1 MPIDLSKLALISDL
15 EIDPRAIFNSL
26 VNKSKKYNGYLR
38 DVQSEVL
45 DQWFEIR
52 YKKDNLIKMNT
63 GSGKTVVALLILQ
76 SCLNEIKGK
85 CVYVVPDNY
94 LIEQVK
100 KEAIDL
106 GVSVVTN
113 EEDIDFLRG
122 QAILLISIYK
132 LINGKSRFGMNF
144 GKNIDIDTVLIDDVH
159 SCLEIAEQQATL
171 TIEKSSNKEVYEK
184 FLNLFTNSLK
194 HQNSMNLKKI
204 ILGDYTSSPML
215 VPFWEWQSKIE
226 NVETILIDQ
235 KEQNEIMFKLPL
247 LEGIL
252 HLCHCTIS
260 CNRVQISPK
269 CLPIEKISKFQNA
282 TRRIYLSA
290 TLSDDGVLI
299 KNFNVDKND
308 IKKIITPKKAV
319 DIGDRMILYPQAIT
333 PSIKDEEIRNK
344 LKVLSKEYR
353 IIVIVPSRQRV
364 SFWES
369 VSDHI
374 FDGSNLNSIG
384 DYEKGLDV
392 VINRYEGIDLPDN
405 KCRILVIDGLPIGK
419 TDYSIIKENYLDNSE
434 SIVRSKIQKIEQGMG
449 RGVRSNEDYC
459 GIILMGK
466 ELIHTMYN
474 ANGISYFSPAT
485 NSQYTLSDKLSS
497 QLRGKSIDEIIETLN
512 YCLLRDPYWVGIGKK
527 SLNSVNSVDRAYISE
542 EKILFRKAF
551 NFAISNNYDEAVKVF
566 NNITSDDKR
575 YIGWL
580 EQEKAEYLNLIK
592 QNQAQALLT
601 SAIRKNICLL
611 KPIEGIRRRINH
623 PAIINQTENISNYI
637 KKFQNDMNNFL
648 INVEAI
654 LGKLVFIAS
663 EVDQKASENF
673 ENGIFQLGE
682 LLGFVSERPEKIW
695 GDGGP
700 DNLWFVGDGNVM
712 VIECKSGCTVTEI
725 SKGDCSQLL
734 SSTQWF
740 INQYCLGDKSYH
752 PISVIIHPSYKFAR
766 DASPNPQF
774 LIIGKSELEKLVE
787 NTRKFSQELSR
798 TNFNVDNI
806 SNLLIT
812 YKLSYKNIVQ
822 EYTRSLRIS

>member
-1 MPIDLSKLALISDL
+1 MAIDLSKLTLTTEL
-15 EIDPRAIFNSL
+15 ETEPRAIFNSL

-45 DQWFEIR
+45 DQWFEMR
-52 YKKDNLIKMNT
+52 DKKDNLIKMNT

-76 SCLNEIKGK
+76 SCLNETKGK

-106 GVSVVTN
+106 GVTVVTN

-132 LINGKSRFGMNF
+132 LINGKSRFGLSS
-144 GKNIDIDTVLIDDVH
+144 GKNIDINAVLIDDVH

-171 TIEKSSNKEVYEK
+171 TIERSSNEDVYNK
-184 FLNLFTNSLK
+184 FLKLFANSLK

-204 ILGDYTSSPML
+204 ISGDYASSPML
-215 VPFWEWQSKIE
+215 VPFWEWQSKKE
-226 NVETILIDQ
+226 NVETILLNQ
-235 KEQNEIMFKLPL
+235 KDQNEVMFKLPL

-260 CNRVQISPK
+260 CNRIQISPK

-282 TRRIYLSA
+282 NRRIYLSA
-290 TLSDDGVLI
+290 TLSDDGVLVT
-299 KNFNVDKND
+299 NFNVNKND
-308 IKKIITPKKAV
+308 IEKIITPKKAV

-333 PSIKDEEIRNK
+333 PTIKDEEIRDK
-344 LKVLSKEYR
+344 LKILSKDYR

-369 VSDHI
+369 VADHI
-374 FDGSNLNSIG
+374 FDGSNLTLIG
-384 DYEKGLDV
+384 DYEKGLDI

-405 KCRILVIDGLPIGK
+405 KCRILVIDGLPMGK
-419 TDYSIIKENYLDNSE
+419 TDYSIVKENYLDNSE

-459 GIILMGK
+459 GVILMSK

-485 NSQYTLSDKLSS
+485 FSQYTLSDELSS
-497 QLRGKSIDEIIETLN
+497 QLRGKSIDEIMETLN
-512 YCLLRDPYWVGIGKK
+512 YCLLRDSYWVGIGKK
-527 SLNSVNSVDRAYISE
+527 SLNSVNSDDRVYISE

-551 NFAISNNYDEAVKVF
+551 NFAISSNYDEAVNVF
-566 NNITSDDKR
+566 NNIISDDNR

-592 QNQAQALLT
+592 QDQAQALLI
-601 SAIRKNICLL
+601 SATRKNICLL
-611 KPIEGIRRRINH
+611 KPITGIRRRINH
-623 PAIINQTENISNYI
+623 PAIINQIENISNYI
-637 KKFQNDMNNFL
+637 KKYQNDMNNFL

-654 LGKLVFIAS
+654 LGRLVFIPS
-663 EVDQKASENF
+663 EVNQKAFENF
-673 ENGIFQLGE
+673 ESGILQLGE
-682 LLGFVSERPEKIW
+682 LLGFASERPEKIW

-700 DNLWFVGDGNVM
+700 DNLWFIGDGNVM
-712 VIECKSGCTVTEI
+712 IIECKSGCTVTEI
-725 SKGDCSQLL
+725 SKDDCSQLL

-740 INQYCLGDKSYH
+740 INQYCLGDKTYN
-752 PISVIIHPSYKFAR
+752 PISIIIHPSYKFAH
-766 DASPNPQF
+766 DASPNPDF
-774 LIIGKSELEKLVE
+774 LIIGRSELEILVE

-798 TNFNVDNI
+798 TNFSADNI
-806 SNLLIT
+806 SNLLMT

-822 EYTRSLRIS
+822 EYTRKFRN